1 MFLSFLFLFKKQ
13 TTMENSNETPMKADL
28 FFNLSNIADN
38 LETFGGLKNEVE
50 TQRKKKLVT
59 SNEIYLLNI
68 IDSLTDKLIEI
79 HKIILVNASR

>member
-1 MFLSFLFLFKKQ
+1 
-13 TTMENSNETPMKADL
+13 MENSNETPMKADL